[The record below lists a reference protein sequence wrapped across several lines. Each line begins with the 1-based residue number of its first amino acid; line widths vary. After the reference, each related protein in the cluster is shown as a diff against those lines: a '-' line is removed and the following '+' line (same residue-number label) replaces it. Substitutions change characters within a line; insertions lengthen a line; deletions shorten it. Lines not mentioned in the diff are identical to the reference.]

1 MRKASTFDKEYVA
14 QCFVDISQ
22 FMKSQA
28 SGFYIDG
35 LPDAVDK
42 TTLELASTYINDD
55 DAIVLIVER
64 KNIPVAC
71 IAGRIENTSFS
82 PSGIGEVGNIA
93 ICWVAEECR
102 TQSIGKELVCRVEAW
117 FLHRGIK
124 VVELSYLAQNSLA
137 EAVWSNIGYVPFR
150 IFSHKA
156 LNNA

>member
-22 FMKSQA
+22 FMKSKA

-82 PSGIGEVGNIA
+82 PRVFWSSGLIQKALISSQYLGKIDCLSYIA
-93 ICWVAEECR
+93 
-102 TQSIGKELVCRVEAW
+102 SLVRDQHW
-117 FLHRGIK
+117 LPPLYKIWGFLRFVTLK
-124 VVELSYLAQNSLA
+124 VVLTPGKNLK
-137 EAVWSNIGYVPFR
+137 V
-150 IFSHKA
+150 K
-156 LNNA
+156 